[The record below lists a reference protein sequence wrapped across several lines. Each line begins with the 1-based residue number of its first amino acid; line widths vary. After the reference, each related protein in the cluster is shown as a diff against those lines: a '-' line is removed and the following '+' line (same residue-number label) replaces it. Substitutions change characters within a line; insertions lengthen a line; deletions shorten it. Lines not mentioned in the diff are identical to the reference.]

1 MRRPR
6 ALQHQQKAHHGN
18 RTVTQCLMYV
28 DSFMEEGLSRQ
39 EAVKATSKLF
49 NIAKS
54 NIRRWWIF
62 YDKYG
67 ETHIIVSK
75 KLQQLRKRYGST
87 RVSMNDNTIHELQR
101 IVDAHP
107 EYYLDELVAS
117 VARVCGVL
125 YHPSTISRVLR
136 RKLGYSLQVLQEVA
150 TQRNELLRES
160 YRSALRHLLKN
171 GHSVSSLVFIDET
184 HKDRS
189 ASRRR
194 RGWGKRNSGGLLIRR
209 WFREEVRYTLIA
221 AADINGFVTDA
232 CMNFYRNDS
241 SREGASGTVRREDF
255 ERWVE
260 YSLVPTLG
268 RFDCFEDRS
277 IVVMD
282 NASTHMS
289 HRVTDLIE
297 SAGAVLLYSA
307 PYSPDLNPI
316 EKMIHS
322 YKSYLKR
329 NEVSFR
335 EDHVSAHWLAL
346 TNSVSR
352 DQAIK
357 MFRKC
362 SIPYADQILTSDEED
377 DEWYN
382 LLIAWLIINGN

>member
-194 RGWGKRNSGGLLIRR
+194 RGWGKRNSGGLLIIGMIYALLLHHASYTSAN
-209 WFREEVRYTLIA
+209 FLVIFFIYIACYTLIFNV
-221 AADINGFVTDA
+221 I
-232 CMNFYRNDS
+232 Y
-241 SREGASGTVRREDF
+241 ASIF
-255 ERWVE
+255 SCIS
-260 YSLVPTLG
+260 Y
-268 RFDCFEDRS
+268 
-277 IVVMD
+277 IV
-282 NASTHMS
+282 
-289 HRVTDLIE
+289 I
-297 SAGAVLLYSA
+297 
-307 PYSPDLNPI
+307 
-316 EKMIHS
+316 
-322 YKSYLKR
+322 LK
-329 NEVSFR
+329 
-335 EDHVSAHWLAL
+335 LQL
-346 TNSVSR
+346 
-352 DQAIK
+352 
-357 MFRKC
+357 
-362 SIPYADQILTSDEED
+362 
-377 DEWYN
+377 
-382 LLIAWLIINGN
+382 